1 MSFAWSWVLPVGT
14 VMVALAAWLAYAA
27 EHRRRAALERFGD
40 PAVLAR
46 GSALPTRRTA
56 ATLWALRLAA
66 LGFGLVALAR
76 PQLGERQADL
86 VRTGRDVLVLLDLSR
101 SMLVTDAGGTRL
113 GAAKRLAWN
122 LAERAPGDRVG
133 LVVFGGSAFLQL
145 PLTSDR
151 GALRL
156 FLDQASPDDLGDPA
170 TDLSAALVT
179 AARTFEHEGD
189 GGRRAVVVLS
199 DGESG
204 EGDMDGATAE
214 LRRQGLPVFAVGVGS
229 AAGAPVPAD
238 SSEAPEKYHRNHIG
252 QIVVSRLE
260 EADLQSAARASGG
273 VFAHWDRPVEMRR
286 LEAGLD
292 AVRPR
297 VLSAR
302 QASERAD
309 RFQWP
314 LGLAAVLLILAELLG
329 QASARAHG
337 GTEARRQRRDNA
349 AVIPREPLAKAR
361 GKLRDRGTLLGKVRT
376 ARARSLASLGM
387 TLVAAFL
394 GSCSAASQGE
404 RLYHQGKYAEAF
416 AVFHSAQ
423 RADTSARLAYGAG
436 SALYRLER
444 YEEAAEQ
451 FRTAARDAGLRQR
464 SLFNLGNAMVRAAEE
479 KPGAP
484 EPLYRAAEAFEGALR
499 LDPRDQDAKWNLE
512 IALRRLGD
520 DRTSGGSSG
529 RGRNADYGQ
538 GNMNVPGYEGNP
550 DAAVGAMAGGGFGSA
565 EGESVEELTPEEARR
580 LLEAVQRQQLT
591 SHEGRRNKQS
601 NKGDRDW

>member
-1 MSFAWSWVLPVGT
+1 MSFAWTWLLAVGAGL
-14 VMVALAAWLAYAA
+14 VALAAWLAVAA
-27 EHRRRAALERFGD
+27 ERRRREALARFGD
-40 PAVLAR
+40 PAVLGR
-46 GSALPTRRTA
+46 GSALPSPRTTA
-56 ATLWALRLAA
+56 ALWALRVAA
-66 LGFGLVALAR
+66 LALGLVALAR
-76 PQLGERQADL
+76 PQLGERSADL

-113 GAAKRLAWN
+113 AAAKRIAWD

-156 FLDQASPDDLGDPA
+156 FLDQATPDDLGDPA
-170 TDLSAALVT
+170 TDLSAALIT

-189 GGRRAVVVLS
+189 EGRRAVLVLS

-204 EGDMDGATAE
+204 EGDMEEATAE
-214 LRRQGLPVFAVGVGS
+214 LRRQDLPVFAVGVGT
-229 AAGAPVPAD
+229 AAGGPVPAD

-260 EADLQSAARASGG
+260 EGDLQAAARASKGA
-273 VFAHWDRPVEMRR
+273 FAHWDRRSEMSR
-286 LEAGLD
+286 LETALD

-297 VLSAR
+297 ALSAR
-302 QASERAD
+302 KASERAD

-314 LGLAAVLLILAELLG
+314 LAVAVMLLMWAEWVG
-329 QASARAHG
+329 RAG
-337 GTEARRQRRDNA
+337 
-349 AVIPREPLAKAR
+349 
-361 GKLRDRGTLLGKVRT
+361 
-376 ARARSLASLGM
+376 ARARPLASLGM
-387 TLVAAFL
+387 TILAALL
-394 GSCSAASQGE
+394 GSCSAASRGE
-404 RLYHQGKYAEAF
+404 RLYHQGKYGDAYG
-416 AVFHSAQ
+416 VFHTAQ
-423 RADTSARLAYGAG
+423 VGDTSARLAFDAG

-451 FRTAARDAGLRQR
+451 FRAAASDRGLRQR

-479 KPGAP
+479 KPGSP
-484 EPLYRAAEAFEGALR
+484 DPLYRAAEAFEGALR

>member
-1 MSFAWSWVLPVGT
+1 MTFAWTWVLPVAAGL
-14 VMVALAAWLAYAA
+14 VALAAWLAVVA
-27 EHRRRAALERFGD
+27 ERRRGEALVRFGD
-40 PAVLAR
+40 PAVLGR
-46 GSALPTRRTA
+46 GSALPSARTTA
-56 ATLWALRLAA
+56 ALWALRLAA
-66 LGFGLVALAR
+66 LALGLVALAR
-76 PQLGERQADL
+76 PQLGERSADL

-113 GAAKRLAWN
+113 AAAKRIAWD

-170 TDLSAALVT
+170 TDLSAALIT

-189 GGRRAVVVLS
+189 EGRRAVLVLS

-204 EGDMDGATAE
+204 EGDMEEATAE
-214 LRRQGLPVFAVGVGS
+214 LRRQDLPVFAVGVGT
-229 AAGAPVPAD
+229 AAGGPVPAD

-260 EADLQSAARASGG
+260 EGDLQAAARASRGA
-273 VFAHWDRPVEMRR
+273 FAHWDRRSEMSR
-286 LEAGLD
+286 LESGLD

-297 VLSAR
+297 ALSAR
-302 QASERAD
+302 KASERAD

-314 LGLAAVLLILAELLG
+314 LALAVMLLMWAELMG
-329 QASARAHG
+329 RWRG
-337 GTEARRQRRDNA
+337 GAG
-349 AVIPREPLAKAR
+349 AR
-361 GKLRDRGTLLGKVRT
+361 GRGG
-376 ARARSLASLGM
+376 AGRARSLASLGM
-387 TLVAAFL
+387 TIVAVFL
-394 GSCSAASQGE
+394 GSCSAASRGE
-404 RLYHQGKYAEAF
+404 RLYHQGKYGDAYG
-416 AVFHSAQ
+416 VFHAAQ
-423 RADTSARLAYGAG
+423 TGDTSARLAFDAG

-444 YEEAAEQ
+444 YQEAAEQ
-451 FRTAARDAGLRQR
+451 FRAAAGDPGLRQR

-479 KPGAP
+479 KPGTP
-484 EPLYRAAEAFEGALR
+484 DPLYRAAEAFEGALR

>member
-1 MSFAWSWVLPVGT
+1 MSFALEWVLPLAAALVG
-14 VMVALAAWLAYAA
+14 LAAWLALRA
-27 EHRRRAALERFGD
+27 ERRRREALARFGD
-40 PAVLAR
+40 PTVLGR
-46 GSALPTRRTA
+46 GSALPSARGA
-56 ATLWALRLAA
+56 AGLWALRLGA
-66 LGFGLVALAR
+66 LAFGLIALAR
-76 PQLGERQADL
+76 PQLGERNADL

-113 GAAKRLAWN
+113 AAAKRIAWD

-170 TDLSAALVT
+170 TDLSAALIT
-179 AARTFEHEGD
+179 AVRTFEHEGD
-189 GGRRAVVVLS
+189 EGRRAVLVLS

-204 EGDMDGATAE
+204 EGDMDDAAGE
-214 LRRQGLPVFAVGVGS
+214 LRRQGLPVFAVGVGT
-229 AAGAPVPAD
+229 AAGGPVPAD
-238 SSEAPEKYHRNHIG
+238 SSEAPEKFHRNHIG

-260 EADLQSAARASGG
+260 EGDLQRSARASGG
-273 VFAHWDRPVEMRR
+273 AFAHWDRANEMRR

-302 QASERAD
+302 KGSERAD

-314 LGLAAVLLILAELLG
+314 LAVAVMLLMWAESMG
-329 QASARAHG
+329 PG
-337 GTEARRQRRDNA
+337 GARRVGRADGRTGARTLGRGVETRPNGLSA
-349 AVIPREPLAKAR
+349 TAPL
-361 GKLRDRGTLLGKVRT
+361 
-376 ARARSLASLGM
+376 LA
-387 TLVAAFL
+387 LVVGSSVL
-394 GSCSAASQGE
+394 TSCSAASRGE
-404 RLYHQGKYAEAF
+404 RLYHQGKYGEAYG
-416 AVFHSAQ
+416 VFHAAQ
-423 RADTSARLAYGAG
+423 SSDTSARLAFDAG

-444 YEEAAEQ
+444 YDEAAEQ
-451 FRTAARDAGLRQR
+451 FRTAARDAALRQR
-464 SLFNLGNAMVRAAEE
+464 SLFNLGNSMVRAAEE
-479 KPGAP
+479 KPGTP
-484 EPLYRAAEAFEGALR
+484 DPLYRAAEAFEGALR
-499 LDPRDQDAKWNLE
+499 LDPGDQDAKWNLE

>member
-1 MSFAWSWVLPVGT
+1 MTFAWTWVLPVAAGL
-14 VMVALAAWLAYAA
+14 VALAAWLAVVA
-27 EHRRRAALERFGD
+27 ERRRGEALVRFGD
-40 PAVLAR
+40 PAVLGR
-46 GSALPTRRTA
+46 GSALPSARTTA
-56 ATLWALRLAA
+56 ALWALRLAA
-66 LGFGLVALAR
+66 LALGLVALAR
-76 PQLGERQADL
+76 PQLGERSADL

-113 GAAKRLAWN
+113 AAAKRIAWD

-156 FLDQASPDDLGDPA
+156 FLDQATPDDLGDPA
-170 TDLSAALVT
+170 TDLSAALIT

-189 GGRRAVVVLS
+189 EGRRAVLVLS

-204 EGDMDGATAE
+204 EGDMEEATAE
-214 LRRQGLPVFAVGVGS
+214 LRRQDLPVFTVGVGT
-229 AAGAPVPAD
+229 AAGGPVPAD

-252 QIVVSRLE
+252 QIVISRLE
-260 EADLQSAARASGG
+260 EDDLQAAARASRGA
-273 VFAHWDRPVEMRR
+273 FAHWDRRSEMSR
-286 LEAGLD
+286 LETALD

-297 VLSAR
+297 ALSAR
-302 QASERAD
+302 NASERAD

-314 LGLAAVLLILAELLG
+314 LTVAVTLLILAEWVGRRGGRTHRRSGAQAQGHRRTSVG
-329 QASARAHG
+329 QVRSAWARA
-337 GTEARRQRRDNA
+337 
-349 AVIPREPLAKAR
+349 
-361 GKLRDRGTLLGKVRT
+361 
-376 ARARSLASLGM
+376 LASLGM
-387 TLVAAFL
+387 TILAALL
-394 GSCSAASQGE
+394 GSCSAASRGE
-404 RLYHQGKYAEAF
+404 RLYHQGKYGDAYG
-416 AVFHSAQ
+416 VFHAAQ
-423 RADTSARLAYGAG
+423 VGDTSARLAFDAG

-451 FRTAARDAGLRQR
+451 FRAAASDPGLRQR
-464 SLFNLGNAMVRAAEE
+464 SLYNLGNAMVRAAEE
-479 KPGAP
+479 KTGTPD
-484 EPLYRAAEAFEGALR
+484 PLYRAAEAFEGALR

>member
-1 MSFAWSWVLPVGT
+1 MTFAWTWVLPVAAGL
-14 VMVALAAWLAYAA
+14 VALAAWLAVVA
-27 EHRRRAALERFGD
+27 ERRRGEALVRFGD
-40 PAVLAR
+40 PAVLGR
-46 GSALPTRRTA
+46 GSALPSARTTA
-56 ATLWALRLAA
+56 ALWALRLAA
-66 LGFGLVALAR
+66 LALGLVALAR
-76 PQLGERQADL
+76 PQLGERSADL

-113 GAAKRLAWN
+113 AAAKRIAWD

-156 FLDQASPDDLGDPA
+156 FLDQATPDDLGDPA
-170 TDLSAALVT
+170 TDLSAALIT

-189 GGRRAVVVLS
+189 EGRRAVLVLS

-204 EGDMDGATAE
+204 EGDMEEATAE
-214 LRRQGLPVFAVGVGS
+214 LRRQDLPVFAVGVGT
-229 AAGAPVPAD
+229 AAGGPVPAD
-238 SSEAPEKYHRNHIG
+238 SGEAPEKYHRNHIG

-260 EADLQSAARASGG
+260 EGDLQAAARASRGA
-273 VFAHWDRPVEMRR
+273 FAHWDRRNEMSR
-286 LEAGLD
+286 LESGLD

-297 VLSAR
+297 ALSAR
-302 QASERAD
+302 KASERAD

-314 LGLAAVLLILAELLG
+314 LALAVMLLMWAEWVG
-329 QASARAHG
+329 RGGARARG
-337 GTEARRQRRDNA
+337 PKGAKAQGRRGA
-349 AVIPREPLAKAR
+349 ADWDESSGVIPRER
-361 GKLRDRGTLLGKVRT
+361 SDRGTSVGQARS
-376 ARARSLASLGM
+376 ARASSLASFAIAIL
-387 TLVAAFL
+387 TALL
-394 GSCSAASQGE
+394 GSCSAASRGE
-404 RLYHQGKYAEAF
+404 RLYHQGKYGDAYG
-416 AVFHSAQ
+416 VFHAAQ
-423 RADTSARLAYGAG
+423 TGDTSARLAFDAG

-451 FRTAARDAGLRQR
+451 FRAAAGDPGLRQR

-479 KPGAP
+479 KPGTP
-484 EPLYRAAEAFEGALR
+484 DPLYRAAEAFEGALR

>member
-1 MSFAWSWVLPVGT
+1 MSFAWPWVLAFAAGLLALAGWLARAAERRRR
-14 VMVALAAWLAYAA
+14 VALA
-27 EHRRRAALERFGD
+27 RFGD
-40 PAVLAR
+40 PTVLAR
-46 GSALPTRRTA
+46 GSALPAPRA
-56 ATLWALRLAA
+56 AAALWALRLGGLA
-66 LGFGLVALAR
+66 FGLVALAR
-76 PQLGERQADL
+76 PQLGERESDL
-86 VRTGRDVLVLLDLSR
+86 VRTGRDVLMLLDLSR
-101 SMLVTDAGGTRL
+101 SMRVTDAGGTRL
-113 GAAKRLAWN
+113 EAAKRVAWD

-170 TDLSAALVT
+170 TDLSAALIT
-179 AARTFEHEGD
+179 AVRTFEHEGD
-189 GGRRAVVVLS
+189 EGRRAVVVLS

-204 EGDMDGATAE
+204 EGDMEDAAAE
-214 LRRQGLPVFAVGVGS
+214 LRRHGLPVFAVGVGS
-229 AAGAPVPAD
+229 SAGGPVPAD

-260 EADLQSAARASGG
+260 EADLQAAARASGG
-273 VFAHWDRPVEMRR
+273 AFAHWDRPAEMQR
-286 LEAGLD
+286 LDAGLD

-297 VLSAR
+297 VLAAR
-302 QASERAD
+302 KGSERAD

-314 LGLAAVLLILAELLG
+314 LAVGVMLLLWAEWVARGGAGAVGRRRQGVEARGEVTEPRRTRGPWAA
-329 QASARAHG
+329 ASAIAL
-337 GTEARRQRRDNA
+337 TT
-349 AVIPREPLAKAR
+349 
-361 GKLRDRGTLLGKVRT
+361 TL
-376 ARARSLASLGM
+376 
-387 TLVAAFL
+387 L
-394 GSCSAASQGE
+394 GSCSAASRGE
-404 RLYHQGKYAEAF
+404 RLYHEGRYAEAF
-416 AVFHSAQ
+416 AVFHGAQ
-423 RADTSARLAYGAG
+423 QRDRSARLAFDAG
-436 SALYRLER
+436 TALYRMER
-444 YEEAAEQ
+444 YEEAATQ
-451 FRTAARDAGLRQR
+451 FRAAAEDPELRQR

-479 KPGAP
+479 TPGKP
-484 EPLYRAAEAFEGALR
+484 EPLYQAAAAFEGVLR
-499 LDPRDQDAKWNLE
+499 IDPRDQDAKWNLE

-565 EGESVEELTPEEARR
+565 EGESAKELTPEEARR

-591 SHEGRRNKQS
+591 THEGRRNKQS